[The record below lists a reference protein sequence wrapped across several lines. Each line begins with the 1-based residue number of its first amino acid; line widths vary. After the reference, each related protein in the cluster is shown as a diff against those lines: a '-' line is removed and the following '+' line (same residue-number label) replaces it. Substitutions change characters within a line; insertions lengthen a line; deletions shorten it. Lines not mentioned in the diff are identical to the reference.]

1 MNPYVNIHTHHVGEG
16 INILDVGEGKAWV
29 EGEEKR
35 KSVEG
40 QEVFYSVGVHP
51 MKLDKPGENL
61 FAGIEDTARMEK
73 VIAIGECGLDR
84 RSPVCMESQEKILEV
99 QVGLAEKLRKPLLIH
114 CVRAYSELIAM
125 KRRTG
130 SSVPWIVH
138 GYNNNEQILRQL
150 LNHGLYISV
159 GAALLDSRSNA
170 FRLLRM
176 IPAERLFLE
185 NDDKEVEISV
195 IYEAASAIFEV
206 DVVVLK
212 EITRNNYNKVFG
224 K

>member
-40 QEVFYSVGVHP
+40 QEVFYSVGVHL
-51 MKLDKPGENL
+51 MKLDKLGENV
-61 FAGIEDTARMEK
+61 FTGIEDTARMEK

-84 RSPVCMESQEKILEV
+84 RSPICMESQEKILEV

-114 CVRAYSELIAM
+114 CVRAYPELIAV
-125 KRRTG
+125 KKRTG
-130 SSVPWIVH
+130 SSVPWIIH
-138 GYNNNEQILRQL
+138 GY
-150 LNHGLYISV
+150 YISV
-159 GAALLDSRSNA
+159 GAALLNSHSNA
-170 FRLLRM
+170 FQLLRV
-176 IPAERLFLE
+176 IPLEALFLE
-185 NDDKEVEISV
+185 NDDNEVEIHV
-195 IYEAASAIFEV
+195 IYEAASAILGIEV
-206 DVVVLK
+206 EALK
-212 EITRNNYNKVFG
+212 EMMRMNYNKVFG

>member
-51 MKLDKPGENL
+51 MKLAGLGENV
-61 FAGIEDTARMEK
+61 FTGIEDTVRMEK

-84 RSPVCMESQEKILEV
+84 RSPICMK
-99 QVGLAEKLRKPLLIH
+99 
-114 CVRAYSELIAM
+114 
-125 KRRTG
+125 T
-130 SSVPWIVH
+130 
-138 GYNNNEQILRQL
+138 QILRQL
-150 LNHGLYISV
+150 LDHGFYISV
-159 GAALLDSRSNA
+159 GAALLNSRSNA
-170 FRLLRM
+170 FQLLRM
-176 IPAERLFLE
+176 IPVGRLFLE

-195 IYEAASAIFEV
+195 IYEAASAILGV
-206 DVVVLK
+206 DVEALK
-212 EITRNNYNKVFG
+212 EITRNNCNQVFR

>member
-29 EGEEKR
+29 EKEEKR

-51 MKLDKPGENL
+51 MTLAGLGENV
-61 FAGIEDTARMEK
+61 FTGIEDTVRMEK

-84 RSPVCMESQEKILEV
+84 RSPIGMKTQEEILAV
-99 QVGLAEKLRKPLLIH
+99 QVGLAEALRKPLIIH
-114 CVRAYSELIAM
+114 CVKAYSELIAM

-206 DVVVLK
+206 DVEVLK

>member
-29 EGEEKR
+29 EKEEKR
-35 KSVEG
+35 EWIEG
-40 QEVFYSVGVHP
+40 QNVFYSVGIHP
-51 MKLDKPGENL
+51 MKLNESGENL

-84 RSPVCMESQEKILEV
+84 RSPIGMKTQEEILEV
-99 QVGLAEKLRKPLLIH
+99 QVRLAEELCKPLIIH
-114 CVRAYSELIAM
+114 CVKAYSELIAVR
-125 KRRTG
+125 KRTK

-138 GYNNNEQILRQL
+138 GYNERILRQL
-150 LNHGLYISV
+150 LDCEFYISV
-159 GAALLDSRSNA
+159 GAALSDSRSNA
-170 FRLLRM
+170 FQLLRM

-195 IYEAASAIFEV
+195 IYETASAILGV
-206 DVVVLK
+206 DVETMK
-212 EITRNNYNKVFG
+212 EITGNNYNKVFR